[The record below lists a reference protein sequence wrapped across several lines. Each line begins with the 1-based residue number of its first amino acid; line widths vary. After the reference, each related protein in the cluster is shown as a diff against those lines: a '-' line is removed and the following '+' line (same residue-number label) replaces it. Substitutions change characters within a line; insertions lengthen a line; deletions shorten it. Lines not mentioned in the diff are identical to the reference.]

1 MQRRL
6 LQPRRGAPQTDDPM
20 KDGLRSS
27 AVRRDARKVLLA
39 AAAAL
44 VLLVCSLSTASAAER
59 SPLKI
64 GDPPPRFTLTAL
76 DGKTVTVPDDLAG
89 KAVVIHFWADWCPYC
104 LDEMPVL
111 ESLYRQY
118 RQQGLVIYA
127 VNVGQEPDVA
137 KAFVDRVRISYP
149 VLLDREGRTAK
160 QYGVLGLP
168 RTFFLDRKGLIKY
181 KLLGEASEDMLRK
194 LVQNTL

>member
-1 MQRRL
+1 MKRCFLRYVC
-6 LQPRRGAPQTDDPM
+6 RGAGER
-20 KDGLRSS
+20 GLI
-27 AVRRDARKVLLA
+27 A
-39 AAAAL
+39 AAVL
-44 VLLVCSLSTASAAER
+44 VLLVGSLSSAPAAER
-59 SPLKI
+59 TVLKI
-64 GDPPPRFTLTAL
+64 GDPPPRFTLAGL
-76 DGKTVTVPDDLAG
+76 DGKTVTIPDDLAG

-127 VNVGQEPDVA
+127 VNVGQGPEAA
-137 KAFVDRVRISYP
+137 KAFVDRVRVSYP

-160 QYGVLGLP
+160 QYDVLGLP
-168 RTFFLDRKGLIKY
+168 RTFFLDRKGRIKY

-194 LVQNTL
+194 LIQNTL

>member
-1 MQRRL
+1 MTAMIDSFRKQNASWL
-6 LQPRRGAPQTDDPM
+6 KT
-20 KDGLRSS
+20 GLS
-27 AVRRDARKVLLA
+27 AT
-39 AAAAL
+39 
-44 VLLVCSLSTASAAER
+44 LSTFILVAFLTLDASAAER

-64 GDPPPRFTLTAL
+64 GDPPPRFTLAGL

-127 VNVGQEPDVA
+127 VNVGQGADAA

>member
-1 MQRRL
+1 
-6 LQPRRGAPQTDDPM
+6 M
-20 KDGLRSS
+20 KIGSLKGILRTEGW
-27 AVRRDARKVLLA
+27 VKDTVIA
-39 AAAAL
+39 AACLGMFACF
-44 VLLVCSLSTASAAER
+44 VSPSDAAER

-64 GDPPPRFTLTAL
+64 GDPPPRFTLAGL

-104 LDEMPVL
+104 VDEMPVL

-127 VNVGQEPDVA
+127 VNVGQGPKEA
-137 KAFVDRVRISYP
+137 KAFVDRVRVTYP
-149 VLLDREGRTAK
+149 VLLDREGTTAK
-160 QYGVLGLP
+160 QYNVLGLP
-168 RTFFLDRKGLIKY
+168 RTFFLDRKGRIKY

-194 LVQNTL
+194 LIEKTL